1 MHYSHSQI
9 PTSMDKAGRIS
20 QAMPN
25 TSLSYSLI
33 YDLEDEYVFILAVMH
48 SSRKPN
54 YWVDRL

>member
-1 MHYSHSQI
+1 
-9 PTSMDKAGRIS
+9 MDKAGRIS